1 MKDQQMLI
9 LKKLDELKETLD
21 EHGQRLERIEDKEDA
36 LSGDVEQLHMDVKG
50 IRDDIG
56 LKHQRDKR
64 EIDELKTHLGL
75 PLMPDVSEL

>member
-1 MKDQQMLI
+1 MTNDD
-9 LKKLDELKETLD
+9 LKQFRGVIKEELKPLE
-21 EHGQRLERIEDKEDA
+21 GRLERVGDKVDA

-64 EIDELKTHLGL
+64 EIDEIKRFVGL
-75 PLMPDVSEL
+75 PLMSDIPE